1 MKNRQMT
8 ILEVLL
14 SNINVRIFF
23 IFKKIGE
30 LKEGI
35 KEKQCLF
42 LETHEWTK

>member
-8 ILEVLL
+8 ISDALS

-30 LKEGI
+30 LEEGI

-42 LETHEWTK
+42 LETC